1 MDFVIAGEVAPQF
14 ERVQVEF
21 ARLFEAG
28 AETGAALAVADRG
41 HTVVDLRGGWRDA
54 EHQHPWAPDTLVN
67 TYSVG
72 KPIAALCALLLVD
85 RGQLDLDAEVR
96 RYWPHFADGGV
107 LVRHVLAHTAGLPAF
122 PIQRPAAALA
132 DWDQLT
138 ADLASSSPLWPPG
151 TVAAEHVVTYGHLVG
166 ELVRRVDGRSLGRFL
181 SEEIALPWR
190 LDLGFGLDADA
201 QRRCAD
207 LEYGEPGWPQSV
219 RGEPGSLR
227 AQAFASPA
235 GCLDLKVINS
245 PLWRGAEIPA
255 VNLHATAVAL
265 ARLYQGLLAAGS
277 LDGVQLW
284 SPASLAEALRVQ
296 YDGPD
301 VLLGRTV
308 RWTLGMQ
315 LDDDGS
321 WGMGGVGGSIG
332 YADPARGYAFA
343 YVTRRLA
350 NFDRVDALADTV
362 NQIFDESRR

>member
-1 MDFVIAGEVAPQF
+1 
-14 ERVQVEF
+14 
-21 ARLFEAG
+21 
-28 AETGAALAVADRG
+28 
-41 HTVVDLRGGWRDA
+41 
-54 EHQHPWAPDTLVN
+54 
-67 TYSVG
+67 
-72 KPIAALCALLLVD
+72 
-85 RGQLDLDAEVR
+85 
-96 RYWPHFADGGV
+96 
-107 LVRHVLAHTAGLPAF
+107 
-122 PIQRPAAALA
+122 
-132 DWDQLT
+132 
-138 ADLASSSPLWPPG
+138 
-151 TVAAEHVVTYGHLVG
+151 
-166 ELVRRVDGRSLGRFL
+166 
-181 SEEIALPWR
+181 
-190 LDLGFGLDADA
+190 
-201 QRRCAD
+201 
-207 LEYGEPGWPQSV
+207 
-219 RGEPGSLR
+219 LR
-227 AQAFASPA
+227 AHALASPA

-284 SPASLAEALRVQ
+284 SPATLAEALRVQ